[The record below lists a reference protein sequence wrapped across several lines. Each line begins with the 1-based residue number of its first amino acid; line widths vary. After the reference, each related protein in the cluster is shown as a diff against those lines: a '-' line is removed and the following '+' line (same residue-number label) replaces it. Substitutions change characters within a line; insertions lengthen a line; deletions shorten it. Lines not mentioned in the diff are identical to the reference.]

1 MIGLENLLASEK
13 MVRVLKR
20 RKMIST
26 LVVIWSVE
34 SLERNR
40 MMLIILK
47 LPGAIPAASQWNTTK
62 RTPSGNKPLAS
73 NHGASLH
80 T

>member
-1 MIGLENLLASEK
+1 MIELENLLASEK

-40 MMLIILK
+40 MMLITSK
-47 LPGAIPAASQWNTTK
+47 LPRAVPAASQWNTTK

-73 NHGASLH
+73 NRGASLH

>member
-13 MVRVLKR
+13 MVSVLKR
-20 RKMIST
+20 RKMLST
-26 LVVIWSVE
+26 LVVIWSGE

-40 MMLIILK
+40 MMLITSK
-47 LPGAIPAASQWNTTK
+47 LPKAIPAASLWNTTK
-62 RTPSGNKPLAS
+62 RTPAGNKPLAS

>member
-13 MVRVLKR
+13 MVSVLKR
-20 RKMIST
+20 RKMLST
-26 LVVIWSVE
+26 LVVIWSGE

-40 MMLIILK
+40 MMLITSK
-47 LPGAIPAASQWNTTK
+47 LPKAIPATSLWNTTK
-62 RTPSGNKPLAS
+62 RTPAGNKPLAS